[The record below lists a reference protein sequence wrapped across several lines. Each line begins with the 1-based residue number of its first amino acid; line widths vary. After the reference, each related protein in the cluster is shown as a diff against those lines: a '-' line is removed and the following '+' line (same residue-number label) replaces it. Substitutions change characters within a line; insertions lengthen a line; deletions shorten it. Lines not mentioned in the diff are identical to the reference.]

1 MDKRNTK
8 QTLGIKLLCLLL
20 SFILWL
26 YVSNV
31 QNSVRTYTLK
41 DVPVKVLN
49 TESLK
54 SYGLA
59 LAPDQNFS
67 VDLKLEGDVKYI
79 YSVSKDQF
87 ALTADIGE
95 YALKSGINNI
105 PVNVINYPEQI
116 NIKNNSNLTIQV
128 NLEKLVTKEV
138 NTTSDVN
145 VTFAQGAYK
154 QKEQFTSEKVSV
166 SGPKSAVD
174 RVETV
179 ALVGTLENVSSNTT
193 KEFPFKPLDADGKV
207 VHGVTLSKNTGVI
220 SIGVN
225 NGKSVNIVANTVG
238 NLPVGYKLI
247 NTTLSKQTAQIIG
260 SDRKINSI
268 TSLKTEEIDL
278 SNITSS
284 TEKQVKIIVPD
295 GVSILGGENTVTVKF
310 EVQKEE
316 NKETTNNNTNN
327 NNDNNKISKTISIP
341 VNYTGLD
348 NSLEISNET
357 KTISFKIEGN
367 KTDVESLNDSNF
379 SCNFDISKYKDEGT
393 FDGSPKIEI
402 INSASK
408 VTISNVGG
416 IKFTLSKKATAKD
429 PSKDK
434 ESNKVT

>member
-31 QNSVRTYTLK
+31 QNSVRTFTLK
-41 DVPVKVLN
+41 EVPVKVLN

-79 YSVSKDQF
+79 YSVSKEQF

-95 YALKSGINNI
+95 YALKSGINKI

-116 NIKNNSNLTIQV
+116 NIKNNGNLTIEV
-128 NLEKLVTKEV
+128 KLEKLVSKEV
-138 NTTSDVN
+138 STTSDVN
-145 VTFAQGAYK
+145 VTFAKGAYK

-179 ALVGTLENVSSNTT
+179 ALVGTLEDVSSNTT

-238 NLPVGYKLI
+238 NIPVGYKLI
-247 NTTLSKQTAQIIG
+247 NTTLSRQTAQIIG
-260 SDRKINSI
+260 SDSKLNNI

-284 TEKQVKIIVPD
+284 TEKQVKIIAPD
-295 GVSILGGENTVTVKF
+295 GISLLGGESTVTVKF
-310 EVQKEE
+310 DVQKEE

-341 VNYTGLD
+341 VNYKGLD
-348 NSLEISNET
+348 NSLELSNET

-367 KTDVESLNDSNF
+367 KPDVESLNDSNF
-379 SCNFDISKYKDEGT
+379 SCNFDISKYKDAGT

-402 INSASK
+402 TNSASK
-408 VTISNVGG
+408 VTISDVGG
-416 IKFTLSKKATAKD
+416 IKFTLSKKTTAKD

>member
-154 QKEQFTSEKVSV
+154 QKEQFASEKVSV

-260 SDRKINSI
+260 SDSKINNI

-295 GVSILGGENTVTVKF
+295 GVSLLGGESTVTVKF

-348 NSLEISNET
+348 NSLELSNET

>member
-41 DVPVKVLN
+41 EVPVKVLN

-87 ALTADIGE
+87 SLTADIGE

-128 NLEKLVTKEV
+128 KLEKLVTKEV
-138 NTTSDVN
+138 STTSDVN

-238 NLPVGYKLI
+238 SLPEGYKLI
-247 NTTLSKQTAQIIG
+247 NTTLSNQTAQIVG
-260 SDRKINSI
+260 SDSKIKNI

-284 TEKQVKIIVPD
+284 IEKQVKIIVPD
-295 GVSILGGENTVTVKF
+295 GVSILGKENTVTVKL
-310 EVQKEE
+310 EIQKED
-316 NKETTNNNTNN
+316 KETANSNNDNK
-327 NNDNNKISKTISIP
+327 NDNNKISKTISIP
-341 VNYTGLD
+341 VNYIGLD
-348 NSLEISNET
+348 NSLELSNET

-367 KTDVESLNDSNF
+367 KADVESLNDSNF

-393 FDGSPKIEI
+393 FEGSPKIEI
-402 INSASK
+402 INSTSK
-408 VTISNVGG
+408 VTISNVDG
-416 IKFTLSKKATAKD
+416 IKFTLNKKTTAKD
-429 PSKDK
+429 HGKDK
-434 ESNKVT
+434 GSNKVT

>member
-154 QKEQFTSEKVSV
+154 QKEQFNSEKVSV

-260 SDRKINSI
+260 SDSKINSI

-295 GVSILGGENTVTVKF
+295 GVSLLGGESTVTVKF

-348 NSLEISNET
+348 NSLELSNET

>member
-31 QNSVRTYTLK
+31 QNSVRTFTLK
-41 DVPVKVLN
+41 EVPVKVLN

-79 YSVSKDQF
+79 YSVSKEQF

-95 YALKSGINNI
+95 YALKSGINKI

-116 NIKNNSNLTIQV
+116 NIKNNGNLTIEV
-128 NLEKLVTKEV
+128 KLEKLVSKEV
-138 NTTSDVN
+138 STTSDVN
-145 VTFAQGAYK
+145 VTFAKGAYK

-179 ALVGTLENVSSNTT
+179 ALVGTLEDVSSNTT

-238 NLPVGYKLI
+238 NIPVGYKLI
-247 NTTLSKQTAQIIG
+247 NTTLSRQTAQIIG
-260 SDRKINSI
+260 SDSKLNNI

-284 TEKQVKIIVPD
+284 TEKQVKIIAPD
-295 GVSILGGENTVTVKF
+295 GISLLGGESTVTVKF
-310 EVQKEE
+310 DVQKEE

-341 VNYTGLD
+341 VNYKGLD
-348 NSLEISNET
+348 NSLELSNET

-379 SCNFDISKYKDEGT
+379 SCNFDISKYKDAGT

-402 INSASK
+402 TNSASK
-408 VTISNVGG
+408 VTISDVGG
-416 IKFTLSKKATAKD
+416 IKFTLSKKTTAKD

>member
-145 VTFAQGAYK
+145 VTFAQGSYK

-260 SDRKINSI
+260 SDSKINSI

-295 GVSILGGENTVTVKF
+295 GVSLLGGESTVTVKF

-348 NSLEISNET
+348 NSLELSNET

-402 INSASK
+402 INSASE

>member
-31 QNSVRTYTLK
+31 QNSVRTFTLK

-79 YSVSKDQF
+79 YSVSKEQF

-95 YALKSGINNI
+95 YALKSGINKI

-116 NIKNNSNLTIQV
+116 NIKNNGNLTIEV
-128 NLEKLVTKEV
+128 KLEKLVSKEV
-138 NTTSDVN
+138 STTSDVN
-145 VTFAQGAYK
+145 VKFAKGAYK

-179 ALVGTLENVSSNTT
+179 ALVGTLEDVSSNTT

-225 NGKSVNIVANTVG
+225 NGKSVNIVANIVG

-247 NTTLSKQTAQIIG
+247 NTTLSRQTAQIIG
-260 SDRKINSI
+260 SDSKLNNI

-284 TEKQVKIIVPD
+284 TEKQVKIIAPD
-295 GVSILGGENTVTVKF
+295 GISLLGGESTVTVKF
-310 EVQKEE
+310 DVQKEE
-316 NKETTNNNTNN
+316 NKETTNNTTTN

-341 VNYTGLD
+341 VNYKGLD
-348 NSLEISNET
+348 NSLELSNET

-379 SCNFDISKYKDEGT
+379 SCNFDISKYKDAGT

-402 INSASK
+402 TNSASK
-408 VTISNVGG
+408 VTISDVGG
-416 IKFTLSKKATAKD
+416 IKFTLSKKTTAKD

>member
-95 YALKSGINNI
+95 YALKNGVNNI
-105 PVNVINYPEQI
+105 PVNVVNYPEQI

-128 NLEKLVTKEV
+128 RLEKLVTKEV
-138 NTTSDVN
+138 STTSDVN

-179 ALVGTLENVSSNTT
+179 ALIGTLENVSSNVT

-238 NLPVGYKLI
+238 NLPSGYKLI
-247 NTTLSKQTAQIIG
+247 NTILSSQTAQIIG
-260 SDRKINSI
+260 SDSKINDIS
-268 TSLKTEEIDL
+268 SLKTEDIDL

-295 GVSILGGENTVTVKF
+295 GVIILGENTVTVKL

-316 NKETTNNNTNN
+316 NKDTNNS
-327 NNDNNKISKTISIP
+327 NNDNKNENNKISKTISIP

-348 NSLEISNET
+348 NSLELSNET

-367 KTDVESLNDSNF
+367 KSDVESLNDSNF
-379 SCNFDISKYKDEGT
+379 ACNFDISKYKDEGT

-416 IKFTLSKKATAKD
+416 IKFTLSKKTTAKD